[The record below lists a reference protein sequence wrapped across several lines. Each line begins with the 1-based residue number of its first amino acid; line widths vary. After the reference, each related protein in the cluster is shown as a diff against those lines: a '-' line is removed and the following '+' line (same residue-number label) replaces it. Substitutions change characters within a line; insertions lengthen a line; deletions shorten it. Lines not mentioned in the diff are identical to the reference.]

1 MAAATPRIFSDV
13 PLLNAR
19 SHELQITDDVDLR
32 SRRGY
37 MYILRHTQGVT
48 NSQILPWLV
57 FGWTY
62 QKLGT
67 PSNYLELIASQ
78 SPPPVFSI
86 LGRLAAEFPRLS
98 FILFLDHFK
107 YFGGL
112 SNSLCWY

>member
-1 MAAATPRIFSDV
+1 MRFPMLSSTAAAVAAATPRIFSDV

-37 MYILRHTQGVT
+37 SIYVYSETHTGCDEF
-48 NSQILPWLV
+48 SDPALV

-98 FILFLDHFK
+98 FILF
-107 YFGGL
+107 
-112 SNSLCWY
+112 